1 MVSRLLLVV
10 SSRSPGV
17 MVSGEPRRTKII
29 GPPRRDTPRDMSE
42 AVTAR
47 VRTIPRFI
55 YAAIAVLILVAD
67 QLTKKMVQ
75 ASIPPHAVIPVV
87 PHFFNLTNTQNS
99 GAAFGLFSGS
109 SSPWKPALLIL
120 VSGALLVT
128 VIGIVWRSRM
138 QWEAGVG
145 LSLILG
151 GASSN
156 LWDRI
161 SRGRVVDFLDFYF
174 RSYHWFT
181 FNLADSAIVVGAGFL
196 ILKMVWAEESH

>member
-1 MVSRLLLVV
+1 M
-10 SSRSPGV
+10 P
-17 MVSGEPRRTKII
+17 
-29 GPPRRDTPRDMSE
+29 E
-42 AVTAR
+42 AATAR
-47 VRTIPRFI
+47 VTNIPRLI
-55 YAAIAVLILVAD
+55 YAAIAVLILAAD

-75 ASIPPHAVIPVV
+75 ASIPPQAVIPVV
-87 PHFFNLTNTQNS
+87 PHFFNLTHTQNS

-109 SSPWKPALLIL
+109 SSPWKTTLLIL

-138 QWEAGVG
+138 QWESAVG

-156 LWDRI
+156 LLDRI
-161 SRGRVVDFLDFYF
+161 LRGQVVDFLDFYF
-174 RSYHWFT
+174 RGYHWFT
-181 FNLADSAIVVGAGFL
+181 FNLADSAIVMGAGFL

>member
-1 MVSRLLLVV
+1 
-10 SSRSPGV
+10 
-17 MVSGEPRRTKII
+17 
-29 GPPRRDTPRDMSE
+29 MSE

-47 VRTIPRFI
+47 VRDIRRFI
-55 YAAIAVLILVAD
+55 YAAIALFILAAD
-67 QLTKKMVQ
+67 QLTKKMVE
-75 ASIPPHAVIPVV
+75 ASIPPQAIIPVV
-87 PHFFNLTNTQNS
+87 PHFFNLTHTQNS

-109 SSPWKPALLIL
+109 SSPWKTALLIL

-128 VIGIVWRSRM
+128 LVGIIWRNQM

-156 LWDRI
+156 LLDRI
-161 SRGRVVDFLDFYF
+161 SRGKVVDFLDFYF

-196 ILKMVWAEESH
+196 ILQMVLAEDRH

>member
-1 MVSRLLLVV
+1 MEQALATRVSNFSRL
-10 SSRSPGV
+10 
-17 MVSGEPRRTKII
+17 
-29 GPPRRDTPRDMSE
+29 
-42 AVTAR
+42 
-47 VRTIPRFI
+47 I
-55 YAAIAVLILVAD
+55 YAAIAVLILAAD

-87 PHFFNLTNTQNS
+87 PHFFNLTHTQNS

-109 SSPWKPALLIL
+109 SSPWKTTLLIL

-138 QWEAGVG
+138 QWEAAVG

-156 LWDRI
+156 LLDRI
-161 SRGRVVDFLDFYF
+161 SRGQVVDFLDFYF

-181 FNLADSAIVVGAGFL
+181 FNLADSAIVVGAAFL
-196 ILKMVWAEESH
+196 ILKMVWAEERH

>member
-1 MVSRLLLVV
+1 MDWTMNQEHRSMEQALATRVSNLSRL
-10 SSRSPGV
+10 
-17 MVSGEPRRTKII
+17 
-29 GPPRRDTPRDMSE
+29 
-42 AVTAR
+42 
-47 VRTIPRFI
+47 I
-55 YAAIAVLILVAD
+55 YAAIAVLILAAD

-75 ASIPPHAVIPVV
+75 ASIPPQAVIPVV
-87 PHFFNLTNTQNS
+87 PHFFNLTHTQNS

-109 SSPWKPALLIL
+109 SSPWKTTLLIL

-138 QWEAGVG
+138 QWESAVG

-156 LWDRI
+156 LLDRI
-161 SRGRVVDFLDFYF
+161 SRGQVVDFLDFYF

-196 ILKMVWAEESH
+196 ILKMVWAEERH